1 MVPPD
6 INSAPI
12 VIEIDDNWGMRGHQ
26 EMAPLS
32 PISMSKTIQE
42 LRARAVAHSLFK
54 PTSLKAAVL
63 RLGFIQA
70 DPIRSPAR
78 AQDLIL
84 RQRVKGYKTGDLER
98 GFPSLDIEEDVLY
111 AYGFVHRRIWELLH
125 PRESVRLSKLE
136 KSVLDAVVQA
146 GPTHPATLQETHG
159 RKRVINAWGGYS
171 KATTQALE
179 GLHYRGRLRIAKR
192 ENGIRIYEA
201 ARPCPELPRVE
212 RLEKLILGVV
222 NILAPVPIQTLNSN
236 VARYAHL
243 GTPRA
248 TVRRMITDGD
258 LEIQVV
264 DELEYVSLP
273 QQNRFE
279 SQEPIVRFLAPFD
292 PLVWDRR
299 RFEHLWGWAY
309 RFEAYTPPAK
319 RQRGYYAMPMLWKDD
334 IIGWANAN
342 IRDGMLSID
351 VGFAKSC
358 PRSADFRYELKAE
371 SERLASFL
379 GVDMGDMRTDP
390 SIP

>member
-1 MVPPD
+1 M
-6 INSAPI
+6 
-12 VIEIDDNWGMRGHQ
+12 
-26 EMAPLS
+26 
-32 PISMSKTIQE
+32 TIQE
-42 LRARAVAHSLFK
+42 LRVRAVANSLFK
-54 PTSLKAAVL
+54 PTSLKTAVMK
-63 RLGFIQA
+63 LGFVQA

-84 RQRVKGYKTGDLER
+84 RHRVKRYKAGDLER

-125 PRESVRLSKLE
+125 PRESARLSKLE
-136 KSVLDAVVQA
+136 KNVLDAVLQA
-146 GPTHPATLQETHG
+146 GPTHPATMQEALG

-179 GLHYRGRLRIAKR
+179 DLHYRGRLRIAKR

-201 ARPCPELPRVE
+201 ARPCPELPRTE
-212 RLEKLILGVV
+212 RLEKLIHGMV

-243 GTPRA
+243 GNPRA
-248 TVRRMITDGD
+248 TVRRMIAGGELVSD
-258 LEIQVV
+258 VV
-264 DELEYVSLP
+264 NGLEYVSPP
-273 QQNRFE
+273 QQNRSG
-279 SQEPIVRFLAPFD
+279 SQEPIVRLLAPFD

-334 IIGWANAN
+334 IIGWANATVREGRLN
-342 IRDGMLSID
+342 ID
-351 VGFAKSC
+351 VGFAKSF
-358 PRSADFRYELKAE
+358 PDRADFRNELKAE
-371 SERLASFL
+371 SKRLASFL
-379 GVDMGDMRTDP
+379 RIEMGTDP

>member
-1 MVPPD
+1 M
-6 INSAPI
+6 
-12 VIEIDDNWGMRGHQ
+12 
-26 EMAPLS
+26 
-32 PISMSKTIQE
+32 TIHE
-42 LRARAVAHSLFK
+42 LRARAVAQSLFK
-54 PTSLKAAVL
+54 PTSLKTAVM
-63 RLGFIQA
+63 RLGFVQA

-84 RQRVKGYKTGDLER
+84 RHRVKGYKAGDLER

-125 PRESVRLSKLE
+125 PRKSAHLSKLE
-136 KSVLDAVVQA
+136 KSVLDAVLQS
-146 GPTHPATLQETHG
+146 GPTHPATLQESHG

-179 GLHYRGRLRIAKR
+179 DLHYRGWLRIAKR

-201 ARPCPELPRVE
+201 ARPCPELPQTE

-243 GTPRA
+243 GNPRA
-248 TVRRMITDGD
+248 TVRRMLADGD
-258 LEIQVV
+258 LESQVV
-264 DELEYVSLP
+264 DGLEYVSLR
-273 QQNRFE
+273 QQNRFD
-279 SQEPIVRFLAPFD
+279 SREPVVRFLAPFD

-309 RFEAYTPPAK
+309 RFEAYTPPAR

-334 IIGWANAN
+334 IIGWANVN
-342 IRDGMLSID
+342 IRDGKLSMD
-351 VGFAKSC
+351 VGFAKKQ
-358 PRSADFRYELKAE
+358 PRDTAF
-371 SERLASFL
+371 RLALEEEFERIKAFL
-379 GVDMGDMRTDP
+379 EME
-390 SIP
+390 S